1 MELDDAPVVNE
12 PEGVI
17 VEDSDGAVEGAIKP
31 VPLTA
36 LLEKDTLAL
45 FDGDEA
51 AIDKEGVGDWDVI
64 TTVLVAVKS
73 PLPVAAVEKDAPDAG
88 VAVALI
94 TKVTVAVAVAVG
106 EGTAEAVGDCVA
118 LPLGE
123 AVALSVPLPVT
134 LPVALLLALPLGV
147 GD

>member
-1 MELDDAPVVNE
+1 LELDDAPVVNE
-12 PEGVI
+12 PEGVTET
-17 VEDSDGAVEGAIKP
+17 VENSDGAVEGVIKP
-31 VPLTA
+31 VSLTA
-36 LLEKDTLAL
+36 LREKDTLAL

-64 TTVLVAVKS
+64 TSVLVALKS

-94 TKVTVAVAVAVG
+94 TKVTVVVAVG
-106 EGTAEAVGDCVA
+106 EGTAEAVDDCVA

-134 LPVALLLALPLGV
+134 LLVALLHALPLGV